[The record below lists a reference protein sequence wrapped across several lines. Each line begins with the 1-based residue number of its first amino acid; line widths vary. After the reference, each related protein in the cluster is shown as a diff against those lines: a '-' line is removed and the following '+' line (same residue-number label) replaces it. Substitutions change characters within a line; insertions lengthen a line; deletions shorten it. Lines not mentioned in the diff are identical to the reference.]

1 MAAGYDGSIR
11 IDTKLDTSGFQKG
24 VSGLPKQLNGVTKA
38 ANMLKGALV
47 AAFAVDTIIAF
58 GKAAIDLASD
68 LQEAENVVDVAFGD
82 MKYMVEDFADTAIEK
97 FGMSQL
103 AAKRTASTYM
113 AMSKGM
119 GISEKRA
126 AEMALAVTGLTG
138 DMASFYNVSQEVA
151 DTALKSIWTGETES
165 LKQFGVVMTQT
176 NLQQFAYQKGI
187 QKNITAMTQAE
198 QVQLRYLYV
207 MEQLSMAQ
215 GDFARTSNS
224 WANQTRILSE
234 NWKELMSILGSG
246 LIEVLL
252 PVVQF
257 LNGVVKA
264 LIAVASAIGSVY
276 RMLTGK
282 EATTQTDKMS
292 GALGSLSDS
301 AADATE
307 HQYGLADGISAAS
320 AAAKSALANFDDLD
334 VLEQNLGSG
343 GGFGGNF
350 DVPSFSF
357 DEVDFGEV
365 KDNVESLTDDLE
377 DILIGWRDDLQED
390 FVIQPVVAEPVFPLL
405 PSPVWEPNWGLVPPG
420 VPVPEFPE
428 LPSPVWEPNWG
439 LAPPDVPIPVFPE
452 LPAPVWEP
460 EWGLEPPSVPEPV
473 FPVLPSPIWEP
484 EWGLEPP
491 SVPMPEF
498 PELPSPIWE
507 PDWGLVPSL
516 ETEFSLSLEALE
528 TFKGALLIAL
538 GITTGDVKLLLD
550 GMGLDSKT
558 TMENVKTNIA
568 AAGEN
573 ISANVKQWV
582 TDSGNAFQQWKQNN
596 TTATYDMAEYL
607 MTVLSTAF
615 TVTSKNQSLWG
626 NSMSQNMVNLGNGM
640 LNAAKETA
648 NGLVKY
654 YSSAFQEVFD
664 SWRELKKAIGEK
676 VSSVWN
682 KNKDWLAPTLAVTAA
697 VTIGA
702 IALSGGSLAAPLMAA
717 AIPLATGAV
726 IPPNQEFLAVLG
738 DQKSG
743 RNLEAP
749 EGLIR
754 QILREEL
761 AGLQSGGG
769 DITIE
774 FTGSL
779 AQLARVLNPVI
790 TKEQKRI
797 GKTLQTGGV
806 L

>member
-11 IDTKLDTSGFQKG
+11 IDTRLDTSGFQKG
-24 VSGLPKQLNGVTKA
+24 ISGLPKQLSGLTKA
-38 ANMLKGALV
+38 ANVLSTALT
-47 AAFAVDTIIAF
+47 AAFAVDKVIAF

-68 LQEAENVVDVAFGD
+68 LQEVENVVDVAFGD
-82 MKYMVEDFADTAIEK
+82 MKYMVEEFADTSIEK

-103 AAKRTASTYM
+103 AAKKTASTYM
-113 AMSKGM
+113 AMSKGL
-119 GISEKRA
+119 GITGERA

-176 NLQQFAYQKGI
+176 NLQQFAYEKGI

-207 MEQLSMAQ
+207 TEQLSMAQ

-234 NWKELMSILGSG
+234 NWKELLSILGSG

-282 EATTQTDKMS
+282 EATTQTNKMS
-292 GALGSLSDS
+292 GALGSLSNS
-301 AADATE
+301 AADATDN
-307 HQYGLADGISAAS
+307 QYGLADGISAAS

-334 VLEQNLGSG
+334 VLEQNLGGG
-343 GGFGGNF
+343 GGFGGGSF

-365 KDNVESLTDDLE
+365 EDSVEGFTDDIE
-377 DILIGWRDDLQED
+377 DILIGWRDDFLKD
-390 FVIQPVVAEPVFPLL
+390 FVIQPVIAMPVIPVL
-405 PSPVWEPNWGLVPPG
+405 PSPVWEPNWGLVPPR
-420 VPVPEFPE
+420 VPVPEFPK
-428 LPSPVWEPNWG
+428 LPS
-439 LAPPDVPIPVFPE
+439 
-452 LPAPVWEP
+452 PVWEP
-460 EWGLEPPSVPEPV
+460 EWGLVPTLELEFAYVSEMLGEFQTELVSGMSTGFESAQAV
-473 FPVLPSPIWEP
+473 FDTAVIN
-484 EWGLEPP
+484 
-491 SVPMPEF
+491 
-498 PELPSPIWE
+498 
-507 PDWGLVPSL
+507 
-516 ETEFSLSLEALE
+516 T
-528 TFKGALLIAL
+528 
-538 GITTGDVKLLLD
+538 
-550 GMGLDSKT
+550 
-558 TMENVKTNIA
+558 A
-568 AAGEN
+568 AAFEN
-573 ISANVKQWV
+573 AKQNFILTKDTVLENATIWV
-582 TDSGNAFQQWKQNN
+582 TETATKFQTWKQNVTTAVYDTARNIIDNWNMALKTMSTNASTWIN
-596 TTATYDMAEYL
+596 TTSENFVIWGEG
-607 MTVLSTAF
+607 VLQTTWNTAQGF
-615 TVTSKNQSLWG
+615 VD
-626 NSMSQNMVNLGNGM
+626 NML
-640 LNAAKETA
+640 
-648 NGLVKY
+648 
-654 YSSAFQEVFD
+654 SAFKTVWQNFKD
-664 SWRELKKAIGEK
+664 LMKSIGEK
-676 VSSVWN
+676 ISGTWQEN
-682 KNKDWLAPTLAVTAA
+682 KSWLVPTLAVGAA
-697 VTIGA
+697 VAVGA
-702 IALSGGSLAAPLMAA
+702 GIVLSGGSLVPALGAA
-717 AIPLATGAV
+717 AFLADGAV

-754 QILREEL
+754 QIMREEL

-790 TKEQKRI
+790 TKEQKRV
-797 GKTLQTGGV
+797 GGTLQTGGV